1 MRGDAAEGS
10 TNQGGINDSRDGTSD
25 QGEEQQPSELHHH
38 PHNQTQDCQNVD
50 AHNDADDQKFLF
62 LQADLGSSVDQTKSN
77 FIAGEAI
84 FGSIE
89 Q

>member
-1 MRGDAAEGS
+1 M
-10 TNQGGINDSRDGTSD
+10 
-25 QGEEQQPSELHHH
+25 
-38 PHNQTQDCQNVD
+38 D

-77 FIAGEAI
+77 SIGGEAI

-89 Q
+89 QRLYRMLV